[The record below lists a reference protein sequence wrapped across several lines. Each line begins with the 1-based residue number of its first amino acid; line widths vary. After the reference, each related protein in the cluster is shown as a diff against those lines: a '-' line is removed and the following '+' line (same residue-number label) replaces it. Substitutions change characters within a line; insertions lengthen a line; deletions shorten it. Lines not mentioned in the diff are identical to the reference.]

1 MQQMTICVSSLLV
14 VTILDQRRFI
24 NTHQVVKLYIYIYY
38 FNLFHCKCSSVH
50 KAKRTSCQYK
60 TYVGRFIKI
69 HLTPLNA
76 LNIALAW
83 KLKLDLPM
91 QSAPIT
97 TKVVEVESLS

>member
-1 MQQMTICVSSLLV
+1 VKTSDLPQAN
-14 VTILDQRRFI
+14 D
-24 NTHQVVKLYIYIYY
+24 KLYHVKVYHVLTFI
-38 FNLFHCKCSSVH
+38 H

-69 HLTPLNA
+69 NLTPLNA

-97 TKVVEVESLS
+97 TKVVEVESRS